1 MAKKEKEVRI
11 LTKEIA
17 ATIGEQFD
25 NKELMSSYFGKW
37 GKQNPNTSYIIG
49 WCEDLLKDYEQKL
62 ANLHLLKSVMTLA
75 SLNGVSAEDLKA
87 ALAAL
92 EGGEGVA

>member
-1 MAKKEKEVRI
+1 MAKKEKEI
-11 LTKEIA
+11 KNLTKEIA

-37 GKQNPNTSYIIG
+37 GKQNPNTAYIIG
-49 WCEDLLKDYEQKL
+49 WCEDLIKEYEVKL
-62 ANLHLLKSVMTLA
+62 ANLRLLKSEMTLKN
-75 SLNGVSAEDLKA
+75 LNGVSADDLKA